1 MCWRQLQRVGTLYFE
16 TESFSLFLFCF
27 GELGIQ
33 TLMGN
38 GPFFFFGFEILHCFG
53 LLSTLIPVFE
63 V

>member
-38 GPFFFFGFEILHCFG
+38 GPFFFLVLKYCTVLVYFQL
-53 LLSTLIPVFE
+53 
-63 V
+63 